1 MPNRDLIASLQQ
13 QIDTE
18 RSKRLLAER
27 RAALLEQAVL
37 QLRSEILHLT
47 AEQAALALDYQ

>member
-27 RAALLEQAVL
+27 RAALLEQAVV

-47 AEQAALALDYQ
+47 AEQAALTLDYQ